1 MAKYLKMTDAVN
13 AYLETVG
20 VREHAVL
27 AKCREE
33 TAAMGRV
40 SGMQIAPEEGAFLAQ
55 LVRMMG
61 AKRIVEVGVFTGYS
75 SLSMAL
81 ALPPGGHI
89 DALDVS
95 EEFTSR
101 ARRYWAEAGVQDRIT
116 LHLKPGV
123 ETLDGFLAAGC
134 AGAYDLAF
142 IDADKQNY
150 AAYYERCLSLVR
162 PGGVIAI
169 DNVLW
174 GGDAANPESASP
186 DTQAI
191 RALNAAIHADARVDI
206 AMLHIADGI
215 TLAVRR

>member
-123 ETLDGFLAAGC
+123 ETLDGFLAAGR

-215 TLAVRR
+215 TLAVKR

>member
-123 ETLDGFLAAGC
+123 ETLDGFLAAGR